1 MKYFY
6 LSLFLWLSTS
16 LATAQSNLTSDELF
30 KSARDAAFE
39 QKNYPKAIE
48 LSKIALKQSPDYADI
63 QIFLGRLYTWSDMPD
78 SARKVFETL
87 LSKKPELED
96 ASLAAGSLEFWNDNP
111 DKALQI
117 VDAGLGFHP
126 NSPSLLLLK
135 AKVLNDLKKW
145 PEANE
150 VVNKVLK
157 INPNETEARALSS
170 RIKDNSTKN
179 KISLTYDYVYFDKQ
193 FDNPWHL
200 TSIDYSRQTK
210 IGSVIGRLNYA
221 NRFNNN
227 GLQFEVDAYP
237 RISKTFQ
244 AYVSGGYSNNVGV
257 FPNYRGGFSLY
268 ANLPKGF
275 EAELGFRYLNF
286 GNNTWIYTA
295 SVGKYFKSFWF
306 NLRTFLTPSNNDL
319 SRSVMFTTRYYF
331 GGADDYFT
339 LRLGSGLSPD
349 NPQNNILIG
358 KNFKL
363 VSNNALLGYR
373 KSFKTF
379 NILLINVG
387 IDNQEYKPDTNG
399 NQFELGIG
407 YLRRF

>member
-1 MKYFY
+1 MKYVF
-6 LSLFLWLSTS
+6 LSLFLWFSIG
-16 LATAQSNLTSDELF
+16 LACAQSNLTSDELF

-48 LSKIALKQSPDYADI
+48 LSKTALKQSPDYADI
-63 QIFLGRLYTWSDMPD
+63 QIFLGRLYTWSDKTD
-78 SARKVFETL
+78 SARKVFDTL
-87 LSKKPELED
+87 LLKRPELED
-96 ASLAAGSLEFWNDNP
+96 ASLAASSLEFWNDNFT
-111 DKALQI
+111 KALQI
-117 VDAGLGFHP
+117 ADAGLGFHP

-145 PEANE
+145 PEAND

-193 FDNPWHL
+193 FDDPWHL

-244 AYVSGGYSNNVGV
+244 AYVSGGYSNYVGV
-257 FPNYRGGFSLY
+257 FPRYRSGFSLY

-286 GNNTWIYTA
+286 GENTWIYTA

-306 NLRTFLTPSNNDL
+306 NLRTFLTPFNYDL

-339 LRLGSGLSPD
+339 LRLGTGLSPD

-358 KNFKL
+358 NNFKL

-373 KSFKTF
+373 QSFKTT
-379 NILLINVG
+379 NVFLVNLG
-387 IDNQEYKPDTNG
+387 LDNQEYMLGTKG
-399 NQFELGIG
+399 NQFQLGLG

>member
-1 MKYFY
+1 M
-6 LSLFLWLSTS
+6 
-16 LATAQSNLTSDELF
+16 ATAQSNLTSDELF

-48 LSKIALKQSPDYADI
+48 LSKMALKQSPDYTDI
-63 QIFLGRLYTWSDMPD
+63 QIFLGRLYTWSDKTD
-78 SARKVFETL
+78 SARRVFDTL
-87 LSKKPELED
+87 LFKIPELED
-96 ASLAAGSLEFWNDNP
+96 ASLAAGSLEFWNYNSE
-111 DKALQI
+111 KALQI
-117 VDAGLGFHP
+117 VNAGLGFHP
-126 NSPSLLLLK
+126 NSPTLLLLK

-145 PEANE
+145 PEANQ
-150 VVNKVLK
+150 VVEKVLK
-157 INPNETEARALSS
+157 LNPNETGARALSG

-179 KISLTYDYVYFDKQ
+179 KIGLTYDYVYFDKQ

-210 IGSVIGRLNYA
+210 KGSVIGRLNYA
-221 NRFNNN
+221 NRFNTN

-237 RISKTFQ
+237 RISKIFQ
-244 AYVSGGYSNNVGV
+244 AYVNGGYSNYVGV
-257 FPNYRGGFSLY
+257 FPHYRGGFSLY
-268 ANLPKGF
+268 ANLPKGY

-319 SRSVMFTTRYYF
+319 SRSVSFITRYYF

-349 NPQNNILIG
+349 NAQNNVLIG
-358 KNFKL
+358 NNFKL
-363 VSNNALLGYR
+363 VSNNVMLGYR
-373 KSFKTF
+373 QSFKTF
-379 NILLINVG
+379 NVVFVNLGL
-387 IDNQEYKPDTNG
+387 DNQEYKLDTKG